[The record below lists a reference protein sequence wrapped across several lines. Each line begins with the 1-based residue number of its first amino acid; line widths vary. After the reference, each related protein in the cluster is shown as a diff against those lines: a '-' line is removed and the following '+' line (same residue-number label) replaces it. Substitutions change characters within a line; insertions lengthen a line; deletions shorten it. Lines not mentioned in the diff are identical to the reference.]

1 MIIVIAIM
9 AILIGVIALAVIP
22 NIQRSRESKDLTTLD
37 NILSAANTAVA
48 NAKISFSGTDTET
61 IVLTK
66 ANSYACPADTAKVT
80 GFKAMFDE
88 AMAGTISLGS
98 APVTDQSINI
108 KLSKGKIEVY
118 ISPKANESKQTINS
132 IDVAECART
141 QDDVDSSKKAA
152 YYVSN

>member
-1 MIIVIAIM
+1 M

-48 NAKISFSGTDTET
+48 NAKITFSGTDSET
-61 IVLTK
+61 ITLTK
-66 ANSYACPADTAKVT
+66 ANNYACPADTAKVT
-80 GFKAMFDE
+80 GFKDMFDE
-88 AMAGTISLGS
+88 SMAGTISLGS
-98 APVTDQSINI
+98 APVKDETINI

-118 ISPKANESKQTINS
+118 IAPKENAGKRTFGTI
-132 IDVAECART
+132 DAAVCERT
-141 QDDVDSSKKAA
+141 QDDIDSTQKAA